1 MNKDT
6 TERFMTIEAI
16 DIHTFACNGDETL
29 LGITTT
35 DINDYATHNVTL
47 KFSTR
52 DLLQSLDKEYMKE
65 QLTKYIK
72 GL

>member
-1 MNKDT
+1 MKKDT

-29 LGITTT
+29 LGITT
-35 DINDYATHNVTL
+35 DDDKEIILN
-47 KFSTR
+47 FSTYQ
-52 DLLQSLDKEYMKE
+52 LLQSLDIKYMKK
-65 QLTKYIK
+65 QLNKYIK